1 VLVLSGC
8 REVRVKTYAQGTV
21 TVPGGN
27 QIVVVR
33 DTAGLEALGIHAAV
47 RFRGEFGVALLM
59 GPHKR
64 TGYRQVI
71 ESIRASDERLRVVAF
86 EEEPADGGEPSRDY
100 RTYTLWI
107 VPNSV
112 YIRGLHVDVVTPS
125 NDPVASTELP
135 SRSWARRTASTS
147 TWSRA
152 TRAPGRPSR
161 AFRSAPSSNATDI
174 TGARRA
180 WPRLSKMCARRFA
193 SRTRASSSRCAR

>member
-1 VLVLSGC
+1 MLALSGC

-33 DTAGLEALGIHAAV
+33 DTGGLEALGIRAAV
-47 RFRGEFGVALLM
+47 RFRGEFGVVLLM

-71 ESIRASDERLRVVAF
+71 ESIRASDERFRVVAF

-107 VPNSV
+107 VPNAG
-112 YIRGLHVDVVTPS
+112 YRRGVHVDVVTPS
-125 NDPVASTELP
+125 NDPVATTELP
-135 SRSWARRTASTS
+135 
-147 TWSRA
+147 
-152 TRAPGRPSR
+152 
-161 AFRSAPSSNATDI
+161 
-174 TGARRA
+174 
-180 WPRLSKMCARRFA
+180 
-193 SRTRASSSRCAR
+193 